1 MRLVVAVV
9 IVLGLTASGPA
20 GSRGALAGQTMRS
33 QWDGVYSLEQARR
46 GEALYAEHCAAC
58 HGPDLTGGEMAP
70 ALAGTE
76 FAANWNEV
84 TLGDLFERIRISMPQ
99 SDPSALSRA
108 QKAAVLAFMLSKGP
122 YRAGQADLPAQT
134 EVLKTIRFLATKP

>member
-1 MRLVVAVV
+1 MKLVVAVV
-9 IVLGLTASGPA
+9 TVLGLTASGPA

-33 QWDGVYSLEQARR
+33 QWDGVYSLEQAKR

-70 ALAGTE
+70 ALAGGE

-84 TLGDLFERIRISMPQ
+84 TLGDLYERIRTSMPQ
-99 SDPSALSRA
+99 ADPSALSRA
-108 QKAAVLAFMLSKGP
+108 QKAAILAFMLYKGP
-122 YRAGQADLPAQT
+122 YPTGQTDLPAQT
-134 EVLKTIRFLATKP
+134 ELLRAIRFLATKP